1 MKSSIRHRI
10 RGGAK
15 KSVRKR
21 RKNVVAKKR
30 SSARLE
36 LAEDKKRLSEI
47 QTRAALTTGV
57 AAEEEAGS
65 LAAQPPMGWHFDNPT
80 ANQIAAQISE
90 RHRQF
95 IIVWRSSGLA
105 PVAPSA
111 TSSRNVTIGANVAA
125 EKMSL

>member
-1 MKSSIRHRI
+1 MKSGIRHRI

-15 KSVRKR
+15 KHVRKR

-30 SSARLE
+30 SSARLK
-36 LAEDKKRLSEI
+36 LAGDKMRLSKI

-57 AAEEEAGS
+57 SAEEEADS

-80 ANQIAAQISE
+80 ANQIATQISE
-90 RHRQF
+90 QHHQF
-95 IIVWRSSGLA
+95 IVVWRSPGLA

-125 EKMSL
+125 EKMPL